1 MIFPPAPGK
10 IMENHG
16 TRWENH
22 GKSTSTPM
30 IFPPS
35 MATSWMFHVF
45 MFSMKPEATCI
56 VSFQHM
62 SSSAMPSMVHFLA
75 PFSARPWHVGGLPT
89 VALKP
94 IAIALVQPLG
104 SARRRKMAVFTVKFQ
119 PNKLGDDQMGPNFT
133 MLIYQSR
140 LNWNYTSK

>member
-1 MIFPPAPGK
+1 MLASAFRS
-10 IMENHG
+10 E
-16 TRWENH
+16 TRWTSPQENH

-45 MFSMKPEATCI
+45 MFSMTPDATCI

-75 PFSARPWHVGGLPT
+75 PFSARPWHVGGLPP

-104 SARRRKMAVFTVKFQ
+104 SASLRGEEKWRCFYGEISAQ
-119 PNKLGDDQMGPNFT
+119 
-133 MLIYQSR
+133 
-140 LNWNYTSK
+140 